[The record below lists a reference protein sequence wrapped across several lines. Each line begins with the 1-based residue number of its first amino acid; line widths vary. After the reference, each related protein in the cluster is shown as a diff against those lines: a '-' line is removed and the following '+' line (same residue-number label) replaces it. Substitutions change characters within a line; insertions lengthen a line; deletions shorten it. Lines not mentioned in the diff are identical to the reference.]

1 MTPEQLRR
9 YSRQIRVEGIGAEG
23 QQRILQARV
32 LIVGMGG
39 LGSPAALYLAAA
51 GVGSLVVS
59 DFDRVEE
66 SNLQRQIIHRQV
78 DIGEHKA
85 LSAKRALEALNPAC
99 RVIAKDWQ
107 LDDAELDAEIAAAD
121 LVLDCSDNF
130 ATRFALNRA
139 CVVRRTPLVSGAAI
153 RREGQIISFIPG
165 QGPCYQCLYPV
176 GLEREES
183 CAMEGVLAPLVG
195 VIGSMQALQAV
206 QVLAGQG
213 AALAGKL
220 LLFDAGSMEWRAVKV
235 PPDPACPVCGGDRAG
250 AQPSKQISM

>member
-9 YSRQIRVEGIGAEG
+9 YSRQIRVAGIGTEG
-23 QQRILQARV
+23 QERILASRV
-32 LIVGMGG
+32 LVVGMGG

-51 GVGSLVVS
+51 GVGTLVVS

-66 SNLQRQIIHRQV
+66 SNLQRQIIHRQA

-85 LSAKRALEALNPAC
+85 LSAKRAIEALNPAC
-99 RVIAKDWQ
+99 QVVAKDWQ
-107 LDDAELDAEIAAAD
+107 LDDEELGTEIAAAD

-139 CVVRRTPLVSGAAI
+139 CMAQATPLVSGAAI
-153 RREGQIISFIPG
+153 RREGQIITFMPG
-165 QGPCYQCLYPV
+165 GPCYQCLYPV
-176 GLEREES
+176 GLENEET

-195 VIGSMQALQAV
+195 VIGSMQALQGV

-213 AALAGKL
+213 AEMAGKL
-220 LLFDAGSMEWRAVKV
+220 LIFDAGAMEWRSLKV
-235 PPDPACPVCGGDRAG
+235 PKDPACPVCGSRE
-250 AQPSKQISM
+250 I

>member
-1 MTPEQLRR
+1 VTPEQLRR
-9 YSRQIRVEGIGAEG
+9 YSRQIRVAGIGREG
-23 QQRILQARV
+23 QERLLEARV

-51 GVGSLVVS
+51 GIGELVVS

-66 SNLQRQIIHRQV
+66 SNLQRQIIHRQA

-85 LSAKRALEALNPAC
+85 LSAKRALEALNPGC

-107 LDDAELDAEIAAAD
+107 LDDEELSDEIRRSD

-139 CVVRRTPLVSGAAI
+139 CVAHRRPLVSGAAI
-153 RREGQIISFIPG
+153 RSEGQIITFLPDR
-165 QGPCYQCLYPV
+165 GPCYQCLYPA
-176 GLEREES
+176 GLEREET

-195 VIGSMQALQAV
+195 VMGSLQAMQAV
-206 QVLAGQG
+206 QVLAGG
-213 AALAGKL
+213 GEALVGRL
-220 LLFDAGSMEWRAVKV
+220 LLFDGAAMEWRSVRV
-235 PPDPACPVCGGDRAG
+235 PQDPQCTACGGRA
-250 AQPSKQISM
+250 